1 MGQRSNNRYAG
12 YRAAPASLGSF
23 RVWGFQVPE
32 RGVSTVGLL
41 LIGSRYPRQGRNVE
55 GRVQVPT
62 EEDELEEV
70 EENEDDEEEIDDED
84 LEEEEA
90 KATLGDDDEDDD
102 EASLDELLAKRS
114 ASRRG
119 TDDSD
124 DDDDIMSFVPEPD
137 LGTAEPLPSKL
148 KPVKDQQEFV
158 CANCH
163 LVKKKSQLADE
174 KRGLCRDCV

>member
-1 MGQRSNNRYAG
+1 MPDSHRLQ
-12 YRAAPASLGSF
+12 
-23 RVWGFQVPE
+23 E
-32 RGVSTVGLL
+32 
-41 LIGSRYPRQGRNVE
+41 E
-55 GRVQVPT
+55 KD
-62 EEDELEEV
+62 EEDS
-70 EENEDDEEEIDDED
+70 
-84 LEEEEA
+84 
-90 KATLGDDDEDDD
+90 GDDDEDE

-137 LGTAEPLPSKL
+137 LGSAEPLPSKL
-148 KPVKDQQEFV
+148 KPVKDEQEFV
-158 CANCH
+158 CARCH

>member
-1 MGQRSNNRYAG
+1 MPPLMDRLAMSRTRHEPRG
-12 YRAAPASLGSF
+12 RAK
-23 RVWGFQVPE
+23 
-32 RGVSTVGLL
+32 
-41 LIGSRYPRQGRNVE
+41 
-55 GRVQVPT
+55 VPT
-62 EEDELEEV
+62 EEDELEEL
-70 EENEDDEEEIDDED
+70 EEEDEEEEIDDDD

-90 KATLGDDDEDDD
+90 KASMAGDDDEEDE

-137 LGTAEPLPSKL
+137 LGSVEPLPSKL
-148 KPVKDQQEFV
+148 KPIKDQQEFV
-158 CANCH
+158 CASCH
-163 LVKKKSQLADE
+163 LVKKRSQLADE

>member
-1 MGQRSNNRYAG
+1 MHRLAVSHPVANH
-12 YRAAPASLGSF
+12 
-23 RVWGFQVPE
+23 
-32 RGVSTVGLL
+32 RGLAKVS
-41 LIGSRYPRQGRNVE
+41 
-55 GRVQVPT
+55 T

-70 EENEDDEEEIDDED
+70 EDDEEEEIDDED

-90 KATLGDDDEDDD
+90 KASLSDDDDEDE

-137 LGTAEPLPSKL
+137 MGSAEPLPSKL
-148 KPVKDQQEFV
+148 KPVKDEQEFV
-158 CANCH
+158 CARCH

>member
-1 MGQRSNNRYAG
+1 MALFLHRLACTDDYLDNR
-12 YRAAPASLGSF
+12 GSE
-23 RVWGFQVPE
+23 P
-32 RGVSTVGLL
+32 
-41 LIGSRYPRQGRNVE
+41 
-55 GRVQVPT
+55 VPT
-62 EEDELEEV
+62 DEDELEEI
-70 EENEDDEEEIDDED
+70 EETDDDDEEEIDDAD

-90 KATLGDDDEDDD
+90 KASMGSDDDEEDE

-137 LGTAEPLPSKL
+137 LGSVDPIPSKL
-148 KPVKDQQEFV
+148 KPVKNQEEFV